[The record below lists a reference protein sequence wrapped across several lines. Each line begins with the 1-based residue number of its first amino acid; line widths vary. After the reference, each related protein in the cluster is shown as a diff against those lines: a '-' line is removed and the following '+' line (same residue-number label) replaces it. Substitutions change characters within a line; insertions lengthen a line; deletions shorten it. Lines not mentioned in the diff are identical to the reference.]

1 MLLVPSLVGVAAG
14 FIGCLPPQ
22 HCLCIVTLYY
32 WEDREI
38 VADSGVSHVRSE
50 TCLISDVIV
59 PEPAAGPPEAIEL
72 VELTYKLMGVLGENW
87 TILGSCLSVP
97 DHELVAT
104 EVEEKTLYRRINR
117 LLKFWV
123 NLSEDNDRKHLAS
136 VLSQVGQYNLGQYAS
151 EVLQKAPT
159 MHSI

>member
-1 MLLVPSLVGVAAG
+1 
-14 FIGCLPPQ
+14 
-22 HCLCIVTLYY
+22 
-32 WEDREI
+32 
-38 VADSGVSHVRSE
+38 
-50 TCLISDVIV
+50 
-59 PEPAAGPPEAIEL
+59 
-72 VELTYKLMGVLGENW
+72 VLGENW
-87 TILGSCLSVP
+87 TILGSCLGVP

-104 EVEEKTLYRRINR
+104 EVEEKTLYRRVNR